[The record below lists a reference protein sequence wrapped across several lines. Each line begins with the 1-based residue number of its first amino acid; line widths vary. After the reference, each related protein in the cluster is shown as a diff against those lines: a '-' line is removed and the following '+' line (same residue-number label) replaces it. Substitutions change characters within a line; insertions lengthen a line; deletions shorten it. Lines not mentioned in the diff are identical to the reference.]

1 MYRLKVTRVG
11 GGQHP
16 SEVVVSVRTVEGIDE
31 ELIVDARSI
40 KDESVRIGYPIVEK
54 GTHLLVELPRET
66 LGGKWRVWVE
76 KGNLVENRA

>member
-16 SEVVVSVRTVEGIDE
+16 SEVVVSVRTVDGIDE

-40 KDESVRIGYPIVEK
+40 KDESVRVGYPIVEK
-54 GTHLLVELPRET
+54 DSRYLVELPRET
-66 LGGKWRVWVE
+66 VGGKWRVRVE
-76 KGNLVENRA
+76 KGNLVESRA